1 MDEGRQIQQES
12 DVAEV
17 PVVTPHTSPSHSGR
31 DDEKTEK
38 SRGPPEGNSSN
49 NNKNGYRD
57 RSQSLNKAKFSSSKK
72 RKHSKKNKKRK
83 RKRRYSS
90 SSSSVTSTASDSDSS
105 DNEPAVKRF
114 KMVPEDEWYKYKIS
128 KSMAS
133 FLNEHFELY
142 LPEKEV
148 HSNVLKEN
156 PVPDN
161 VDQVKKLDDFAIS
174 RMKDRRGS
182 ASNELINQDKVL
194 EKIQVKVRDI
204 MGPFC

>member
-72 RKHSKKNKKRK
+72 GKHSKKNKKRK

-105 DNEPAVKRF
+105 DNEPAIKRF
-114 KMVPEDEWYKYKIS
+114 KMVPEDEWYIYKIS

-133 FLNEHFELY
+133 F
-142 LPEKEV
+142 
-148 HSNVLKEN
+148 
-156 PVPDN
+156 
-161 VDQVKKLDDFAIS
+161 
-174 RMKDRRGS
+174 
-182 ASNELINQDKVL
+182 
-194 EKIQVKVRDI
+194 
-204 MGPFC
+204 